1 MSSIIV
7 MHYLLIL
14 SNLGDGRFLAV
25 SRAECP
31 CTYHNNHGCD
41 LPECSSKFNDNC
53 LSQNDLCEADH
64 SLPGGFSD
72 YDINNCPN
80 GMDVFRYVLDS
91 CKF

>member
-7 MHYLLIL
+7 MHYLLII

-31 CTYHNNHGCD
+31 CTDHNHRGCD
-41 LPECSSKFNDNC
+41 LPECSSKFYDNC
-53 LSQNDLCEADH
+53 LSQNDLCEADR

-72 YDINNCPN
+72 YDINNCPI

-91 CKF
+91 GKF

>member
-1 MSSIIV
+1 MSAIIV
-7 MHYLLIL
+7 MQYLPIL
-14 SNLGDGRFLAV
+14 SNLGWRFLAV

-31 CTYHNNHGCD
+31 CTDHNHHGCN

-91 CKF
+91 GKF